1 MEIFKQ
7 PKYSLFLLGSLDLN
21 GFTVRRYPH
30 PRFSPYRVDEINEN
44 FVRTHPEIQHDIRGF
59 VVIQLGQL
67 QVLNNTSLVR
77 ILRYLNENVATDLIL
92 RPINENDVTQ
102 QFMHNVEMRA
112 RVCYHNVQQ
121 FWDYDRLCF
130 WNNIVM
136 IHNLFLLIVLANSV
150 NVCF

>member
-1 MEIFKQ
+1 
-7 PKYSLFLLGSLDLN
+7 
-21 GFTVRRYPH
+21 
-30 PRFSPYRVDEINEN
+30 
-44 FVRTHPEIQHDIRGF
+44 
-59 VVIQLGQL
+59 VIQLGQL

-112 RVCYHNVQQ
+112 LVCYHNVQQ

-130 WNNIVM
+130 
-136 IHNLFLLIVLANSV
+136 
-150 NVCF
+150 